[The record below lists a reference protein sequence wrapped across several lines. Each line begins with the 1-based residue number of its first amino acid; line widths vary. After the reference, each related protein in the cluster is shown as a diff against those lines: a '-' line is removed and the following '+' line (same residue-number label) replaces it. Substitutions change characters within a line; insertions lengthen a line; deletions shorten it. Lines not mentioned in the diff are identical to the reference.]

1 MPVIA
6 GIPDIVIPETC
17 MPGMPGMPRM
27 PGTGGTAGR
36 VMPGML
42 GIAAIRGM
50 VDMPG
55 TAFILTPPAVGTP
68 RTELVMAE
76 PAPALAGTPD
86 GTVALATVFIVLSC
100 IPTNVEGAVCD
111 GWDAMCRQ
119 GRGYRRWRRR
129 RIRFTQD
136 SLCLW
141 LLESQ
146 SIYSTSSPY
155 RLIEQSYV
163 SPYGLNDLSLY

>member
-27 PGTGGTAGR
+27 PGTGGTAGTAGR

-86 GTVALATVFIVLSC
+86 GTVALATVFCGHCEPLSQAAVAAVFIVLSC

-119 GRGYRRWRRR
+119 GRG
-129 RIRFTQD
+129 
-136 SLCLW
+136 
-141 LLESQ
+141 
-146 SIYSTSSPY
+146 
-155 RLIEQSYV
+155 
-163 SPYGLNDLSLY
+163 